1 MDDISQ
7 RTKTAGWKF
16 GSSRAT
22 KKRRGR
28 GRGAVTDSA
37 NDSSRSGPKFWKHS
51 ALPDGI
57 RRSGRVSQYF
67 LPVQNNAFHSL
78 SKTYGVV
85 LCSTWKRMI
94 NLEKLCLH
102 LLWSRSVSVSIIRER
117 EIVGKRCIRRRRGE
131 KTAWLIARFGG
142 LDQRRRFAAS
152 SSRFLAIYFGIWE
165 SMDYQVEKRRSGS
178 SEKRNLLSSQFLRM

>member
-1 MDDISQ
+1 M
-7 RTKTAGWKF
+7 TKG
-16 GSSRAT
+16 
-22 KKRRGR
+22 KRW

-51 ALPDGI
+51 ALLDGI

-67 LPVQNNAFHSL
+67 LPAQNNAFHSL

-94 NLEKLCLH
+94 NLEKVCLH
-102 LLWSRSVSVSIIRER
+102 LLVSFPSLLHGEGG
-117 EIVGKRCIRRRRGE
+117 EGGGKTRNCWKALHSGRGWE

-142 LDQRRRFAAS
+142 WDQRSRFAAS
-152 SSRFLAIYFGIWE
+152 SSRFLAIYFCDFGIWE
-165 SMDYQVEKRRSGS
+165 SMDRQ
-178 SEKRNLLSSQFLRM
+178 